1 VSEPGFG
8 GDGAR
13 TEQQLNKWAADI
25 AAKAEQYQDVSREVA
40 ALTVREAS
48 RDNVVEVTVD
58 ARGAVTDLRISDRVR
73 ELSGNEIASLVLGTM
88 RCAQHRITDKVAE
101 AMAPMAAQDPKTV
114 QTVVAGYEERFPEP
128 PPEGFVEGNR
138 NDEVQE
144 MDLSGGTPEDY
155 DNSPRRRRPAPRRR
169 ARDDDDSPEDG
180 FGVPI
185 IN

>member
-13 TEQQLNKWAADI
+13 TGQQLDKWAADI
-25 AAKAEQYQDVSREVA
+25 AANAQTYQDMSREVA

-58 ARGAVTDLRISDRVR
+58 ARGALTDLRISDRVR
-73 ELSGNEIASLVLGTM
+73 ELSGQEVAALVLGTM
-88 RCAQHRITDKVAE
+88 RRAQHRITDKVAE
-101 AMAPMAAQDPKTV
+101 VMAPMAAKDPQTV
-114 QTVVAGYEERFPEP
+114 QTVVAGYEQRFPEP

-144 MDLSGGTPEDY
+144 MDLGGGTPEEFD
-155 DNSPRRRRPAPRRR
+155 SGPRRRRPAPRRR
-169 ARDDDDSPEDG
+169 AREDDDFPEDG
-180 FGVPI
+180 FGGPI